1 MIYSH
6 IFKKQNRGF
15 TLIELLV
22 VVAIIGILSTVS
34 LISLNSVRG
43 RGRDAKRITEL
54 KEIQKALLLYY
65 TDNNKYP
72 VEPYGIFLGS
82 SPDPSF
88 GTPYICLTNNGF
100 KKTTCSS
107 NSIIYMNPLPIEPF
121 VNNPVY
127 YYQYT
132 SNNNGDTYGIDFA
145 LEVGNKN
152 IVAGPNC
159 LTPENIIAGSCIGE
173 NP

>member
-43 RGRDAKRITEL
+43 RGRDTKRITEL
-54 KEIQKALLLYY
+54 KEIQKALFLYY
-65 TDNNKYP
+65 ADNNKYP
-72 VEPYGIFLGS
+72 VEPNGIYLGS
-82 SPDPSF
+82 TPSQIEQQ
-88 GTPYICLTNNGF
+88 PRICLSNNGF
-100 KKTTCSS
+100 KTTCSS
-107 NSIIYMNPLPIEPF
+107 LTDSIIYMNPLPIDPF
-121 VNNPVY
+121 INDAEY

-132 SNNNGDTYGIDFA
+132 SNNGETYGIDFA

-159 LTPENIIAGSCIGE
+159 LKPENIIAGSCIGE